1 MSKLFKSVET
11 FLHRRLRQM
20 RSTIGTAPGSTVF
33 LALAVGAWLATGI
46 AFGAEPAKSILEAT
60 LAELDQKTPEV
71 STGELRRILSHQSAR
86 VLDAR
91 PHKEYAMGHIP
102 GALNVAGKPG
112 VAASQYVPDVTRI
125 EQALGGNK
133 STPIV
138 VYCSGPFCGR
148 SKRVS
153 EELVAL
159 GFTNVC
165 RYQLGI
171 PVWRAMGGTTQIELD
186 AAVFVH
192 AADRSAVFVDARDP
206 EDFRTGSVPRAV
218 NLPANRLERGKNVG
232 EVQRAKDDGRLP
244 MEDHNT
250 RIIVFGRDSAE
261 ARIVAEA
268 VTGEAFHNVAFYGGT
283 FDSLRQQI
291 K

>member
-1 MSKLFKSVET
+1 
-11 FLHRRLRQM
+11 M
-20 RSTIGTAPGSTVF
+20 RSNIGTALYSTVF
-33 LALAVGAWLATGI
+33 LALAVGAWLATGN
-46 AFGAEPAKSILEAT
+46 ALGAEPAKPILEAT
-60 LAELDQKTPEV
+60 LAELGEKTAEV
-71 STGELRRILSHQSAR
+71 STGELRRILNDQSAT
-86 VLDAR
+86 VLDVR
-91 PHKEYAMGHIP
+91 PRKEYAMGHIP

-112 VAASQYVPDVTRI
+112 VAASQYVPDVIRI

-148 SKRVS
+148 SQRMS

-159 GFTNVC
+159 GFMNVR

-171 PVWRAMGGTTQIELD
+171 PVWRAMGGTTQIELE

-192 AADRSAVFVDARDP
+192 TADRSAVFVDARDA
-206 EDFRTGSVPRAV
+206 EDFRKGSVPRAV
-218 NLPANRLERGKNVG
+218 SLPANRLERGKNVG

-250 RIIVFGRDSAE
+250 RIIVFN
-261 ARIVAEA
+261 
-268 VTGEAFHNVAFYGGT
+268 HGG
-283 FDSLRQQI
+283 SLPQRRVLRWHV
-291 K
+291 

>member
-1 MSKLFKSVET
+1 
-11 FLHRRLRQM
+11 M
-20 RSTIGTAPGSTVF
+20 RSNVRTTLCSTVF
-33 LALAVGAWLATGI
+33 LALAIGAWLATGNVLS
-46 AFGAEPAKSILEAT
+46 AEPAKAILEAT
-60 LAELDQKTPEV
+60 LAELGERTPEV
-71 STGELRRILSHQSAR
+71 STGELRRILSDQSAT

-112 VAASQYVPDVTRI
+112 VAASQYVPDVVRI

-138 VYCSGPFCGR
+138 VDCSGPFCGR

-153 EELVAL
+153 EELVAI
-159 GFTNVC
+159 GFTNVR

-171 PVWRAMGGTTQIELD
+171 PVWRAMGGTTQIELE
-186 AAVFVH
+186 AATFVH

-206 EDFRTGSVPRAV
+206 EDFRTGSVQRAV

-250 RIIVFGRDSAE
+250 RIIGVGRDGAE
-261 ARIVAEA
+261 SRIVAEA

>member
-1 MSKLFKSVET
+1 
-11 FLHRRLRQM
+11 M
-20 RSTIGTAPGSTVF
+20 RSKTGTASCSTLVV
-33 LALAVGAWLATGI
+33 AVAIGAWLATGNPL
-46 AFGAEPAKSILEAT
+46 GAEPATPIVEAI
-60 LAELDQKTPEV
+60 LAEVDQKTPEV
-71 STGELRRILSHQSAR
+71 STGELRRILSDQSAI

-91 PHKEYAMGHIP
+91 PLKEFALGHIP
-102 GALNVAGKPG
+102 GAVNVAGKPG
-112 VAASQYVPDVTRI
+112 VAASAYVPDVAQI
-125 EQALGGNK
+125 EQVLRGNK

-153 EELVAL
+153 EELVAA
-159 GFTNVC
+159 GFTSVR

-171 PVWRAMGGTTQIELD
+171 PVWRALGGTTQIELD
-186 AAVFVH
+186 ALVFVH
-192 AADRSAVFVDARDP
+192 AADRSAVFIDARDA
-206 EDFRTGSVPRAV
+206 EAFQTGSVPRSIS
-218 NLPANRLERGKNVG
+218 LPADRLERGKNIG

-250 RIIVFGRDSAE
+250 RIIVFGRDGAQ
-261 ARIVAEA
+261 ARVVAEA
-268 VTGEAFHNVAFYGGT
+268 ITGEAFHNVAFYGGT

>member
-1 MSKLFKSVET
+1 
-11 FLHRRLRQM
+11 M
-20 RSTIGTAPGSTVF
+20 RSNIRTVPRSAVV
-33 LALAVGAWLATGI
+33 LAVAVGAWLATGNPLV
-46 AFGAEPAKSILEAT
+46 AEPAMPILEAT

-71 STGELRRILSHQSAR
+71 STRELRRILSDQGAT

-91 PHKEYAMGHIP
+91 PRKEYAMGHIP
-102 GALNVAGKPG
+102 GAINVGGKPG
-112 VAASQYVPDVTRI
+112 VAASQYVPDVAQI
-125 EQALGGNK
+125 EQSLGDNK

-153 EELVAL
+153 EELAAA
-159 GFTNVC
+159 GFTSVR

-171 PVWRAMGGTTQIELD
+171 PVWRALGGTTQIELE
-186 AAVFVH
+186 ALVFVH
-192 AADRSAVFVDARDP
+192 AADRTAVFVDARDA
-206 EDFRTGSVPRAV
+206 EDFRTGSVPGAV

-250 RIIVFGRDSAE
+250 RIIIFGRDGAE

-268 VTGEAFHNVAFYGGT
+268 VTAEAFHNVAFYGGT
-283 FDSLRQQI
+283 FDSLRKQI
-291 K
+291 R

>member
-1 MSKLFKSVET
+1 
-11 FLHRRLRQM
+11 M
-20 RSTIGTAPGSTVF
+20 RSNIRTALYSIVALP
-33 LALAVGAWLATGI
+33 LAVGAGLTAGN
-46 AFGAEPAKSILEAT
+46 ALGAESTKPIFDAT
-60 LAELDQKTPEV
+60 LAEVGQKTPEV
-71 STGELRRILSHQSAR
+71 GTEELRRILKDQSAT

-91 PHKEYAMGHIP
+91 PRKEYAMSHIP
-102 GALNVAGKPG
+102 GAVNVAGKPG
-112 VAASQYVPDVTRI
+112 VAASRYVPDIAQI

-153 EELVAL
+153 EELAAE
-159 GFTNVC
+159 GFTSVR

-171 PVWRAMGGTTQIELD
+171 PVWRALGGTTQIELE
-186 AAVFVH
+186 AVVFVH
-192 AADRSAVFVDARDP
+192 ATDRSAVFIDARDA
-206 EDFRTGSVPRAV
+206 EDFRTGSLPGAV
-218 NLPANRLERGKNVG
+218 SLPANRLEGGKNIG
-232 EVQRAKDDGRLP
+232 EAQQAKDDGRLP

-250 RIIVFGRDSAE
+250 RIIVFGRDGAD
-261 ARIVAEA
+261 ARSVAEA
-268 VTGEAFHNVAFYGGT
+268 LAGEAFHNVAFYGGT